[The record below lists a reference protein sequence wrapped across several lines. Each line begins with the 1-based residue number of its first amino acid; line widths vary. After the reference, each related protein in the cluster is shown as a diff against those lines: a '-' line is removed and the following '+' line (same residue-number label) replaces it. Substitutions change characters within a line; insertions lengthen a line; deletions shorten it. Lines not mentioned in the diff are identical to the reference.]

1 MNLRNDK
8 QDLVKKEECKVKR
21 IPVFEEKFLPT
32 PIYQC
37 NGFYGEN
44 ELYIKRDDL
53 LPFSFGGNKVRKA
66 QKFYK
71 EIMEQEPTVLVTYG
85 SSSSNHCRII
95 ANMATAL
102 GIACHII
109 SPKENSHETT
119 NSKIVS
125 SLGAKVTYC
134 ELNRVKE
141 TIDETL
147 EKLSQTGK
155 PYFIMGGGHGNPGT
169 EGYVDAYEEIAQY
182 EQGADMEFDYIFHAS
197 GTGATQAGL
206 VAGQLLNGRC
216 GQKIV
221 GISIARPEASGGKVV
236 LDSVCEYLEHI
247 AETGR
252 LSKET
257 KEILKQKAAKELC
270 FTDKYRL
277 DGYGCYNEAI
287 EETITKVEKQEGIAM
302 DTTYVGKAF
311 WGMTQFLQDND
322 IRGKKILFVHTGGT
336 PLYFNQL

>member
-1 MNLRNDK
+1 MM
-8 QDLVKKEECKVKR
+8 KK
-21 IPVFEEKFLPT
+21 IPVFEEKFFPT
-32 PIYQC
+32 PIYKC
-37 NGFYGEN
+37 NGAYGEN
-44 ELYIKRDDL
+44 EFYIKRDDL

-71 EIMEQEPTVLVTYG
+71 EIIEQDPTVLVTYG

-95 ANMATAL
+95 ANMAVAL

-119 NSKIVS
+119 NTKIVS
-125 SLGAKVTYC
+125 ALDAKVNYC

-147 EKLSQTGK
+147 EELSKTGK

-169 EGYVDAYEEIAQY
+169 EGYVDAYQEIVEY
-182 EQGADMEFDYIFHAS
+182 EKQSGVEFDYIFHAS

-206 VAGQLLNGRC
+206 IVGQLLSGRT
-216 GQKIV
+216 GQQIV
-221 GISIARPEASGGKVV
+221 GISIARPKESGGKVV
-236 LDSVCEYLEHI
+236 LDSVYEYLDYMYDVDKLDKVTI
-247 AETGR
+247 K
-252 LSKET
+252 S
-257 KEILKQKAAKELC
+257 LKKKATEELC
-270 FTDKYRL
+270 FTDKFRL
-277 DGYGCYNEAI
+277 DGYGCYHEAI
-287 EETITKVEKQEGIAM
+287 VASISKVEKQDGIAM

-322 IRGKKILFVHTGGT
+322 IKGKKILFIHTGGT